1 MRKAA
6 VVHVLASLV
15 VSGLL
20 VGVESVAGGTLVG
33 EPVTPLISSCSQ
45 DCLLKVMAGFKS
57 DVLAKKPVAL
67 APTSPINNVG
77 IAEPSHRALSCTV
90 SCTGPPRGRCDLRNV
105 RGEDAVS
112 LASGQAHRCSVR
124 HANEDD
130 VSGCAGPGRLA
141 KAHQAGRRTLPA

>member
-67 APTSPINNVG
+67 APT
-77 IAEPSHRALSCTV
+77 AEIRENMEVTTV
-90 SCTGPPRGRCDLRNV
+90 EKSVWKDVKTIRSTAMFA
-105 RGEDAVS
+105 DAVT
-112 LASGQAHRCSVR
+112 GNV
-124 HANEDD
+124 
-130 VSGCAGPGRLA
+130 VSRDGVAYFVGGVIAYPQIRSSC
-141 KAHQAGRRTLPA
+141 LPSD